1 MIIATLT
8 PQIPSLLQWLWNG
21 TGPLSSNV
29 SSTRDGTDTQGAE
42 IGAFLRSDEVPG
54 AKSQIPSHLVN
65 ASGPDAPDLELIT
78 CRHSSSYIAV
88 ILTRQHLSIIQS
100 KLVFL
105 PH

>member
-1 MIIATLT
+1 MIVATLT

-29 SSTRDGTDTQGAE
+29 SSTRNGTNSKGAE

-54 AKSQIPSHLVN
+54 TKSEVPSHLVN

-78 CRHSSSYIAV
+78 CRRHFSYSDV
-88 ILTRQHLSIIQS
+88 RLTRQHRSITQS
-100 KLVFL
+100 KLV
-105 PH
+105 

>member
-29 SSTRDGTDTQGAE
+29 SPTGDRAEIQGAE

-54 AKSQIPSHLVN
+54 ATSEVPSHLVN

-78 CRHSSSYIAV
+78 CRRHLPYVVV
-88 ILTRQHLSIIQS
+88 ILTG
-100 KLVFL
+100 
-105 PH
+105 